1 MKILIVDNRDS
12 FRFIRCEKIL
22 YFFLVVALKI
32 SIVADRDSILNL
44 LDVRR
49 FFFEV
54 VDDRIGRG
62 QKRKMLMVSSAEKRE
77 NVDRR

>member
-12 FRFIRCEKIL
+12 FQFIRCEKIL

-32 SIVADRDSILNL
+32 SIVADRDSILNF
-44 LDVRR
+44 LDARR
-49 FFFEV
+49 FFFL
-54 VDDRIGRG
+54 RLSMI
-62 QKRKMLMVSSAEKRE
+62 VSGAERRE